1 MVYLYKSVK
10 HFATIVDPKD
20 SCISKSNIQGK
31 KRVDLSESMLKVSET
46 KSFRN
51 FRVAV

>member
-31 KRVDLSESMLKVSET
+31 KRARLIWKYAQ
-46 KSFRN
+46 SFRN